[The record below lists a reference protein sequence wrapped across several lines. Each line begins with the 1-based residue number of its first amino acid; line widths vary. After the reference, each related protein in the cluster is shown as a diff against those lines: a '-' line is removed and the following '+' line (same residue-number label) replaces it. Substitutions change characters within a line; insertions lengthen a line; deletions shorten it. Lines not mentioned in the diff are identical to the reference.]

1 MHKNKNIT
9 NMKPMITIDSVYKKF
24 NLLIKANCSDYASIA
39 ELSKELK
46 VLKTE
51 LMEFIENNEKLF
63 NTIQNKKLGLCVKNV
78 YLTPADNPKTEE
90 WLDKMKHKYEKHII
104 VTDIDNYGSHAGYAI
119 IEDKENTC
127 RNKEYLW
134 RNTKSKIEYLKSQQI
149 IKDSII
155 IMGSGYSG
163 YAMNMDNVII
173 CGDWQKKLTDLGWT
187 FEIK

>member
-1 MHKNKNIT
+1 
-9 NMKPMITIDSVYKKF
+9 MKPMITIDSVYKKF
-24 NLLIKANCSDYASIA
+24 KLLIKANCSDYASIA

-90 WLDKMKHKYEKHII
+90 WLDKMKHQYEKHII
-104 VTDIDNYGSHAGYAI
+104 VTDIDNYGSHTGYAI
-119 IEDKENTC
+119 IEDKENTY

-163 YAMNMDNVII
+163 CAMNMDNVII

>member
-1 MHKNKNIT
+1 
-9 NMKPMITIDSVYKKF
+9 MKPIITIDSVYKKF

-63 NTIQNKKLGLCVKNV
+63 NTIQNKKLGLCIKNV
-78 YLTPADNPKTEE
+78 YLNIDDNPNTEE

-104 VTDIDNYGSHAGYAI
+104 VTDIDNCGSHAGYAI
-119 IEDKENTC
+119 IEDKENLC
-127 RNKEYLW
+127 QNKEYLW
-134 RNTKSKIEYLKSQQI
+134 RNTKSKIYYLYDQHL
-149 IKDSII
+149 
-155 IMGSGYSG
+155 IMNMPVVLGSGYSS
-163 YAMNMDNVII
+163 YAMNIDNVII
-173 CGDWQKKLTDLGWT
+173 CGDWQKKLKDLGWT